1 MLSLESRLAGRDGGR
16 STIVFMSVGAEEA
29 TDMHEHFQAFADSLA
44 SRRYDGLS
52 LTVVVLPDE
61 THLSAFATAF
71 VRGLRAVYR

>member
-1 MLSLESRLAGRDGGR
+1 
-16 STIVFMSVGAEEA
+16 
-29 TDMHEHFQAFADSLA
+29 MHEHFQAFADSLA